1 VNSDSVISLA
11 LDSLMITLKV
21 AGPILI
27 AALVI
32 GLLVSIF
39 QAITQIQE
47 MTLTFIPK
55 ILGIGVVVAFAGPW
69 MLDQMVAWTR
79 ELLLGIPGVT
89 R

>member
-1 VNSDSVISLA
+1 
-11 LDSLMITLKV
+11 
-21 AGPILI
+21 
-27 AALVI
+27 
-32 GLLVSIF
+32 
-39 QAITQIQE
+39 

>member
-55 ILGIGVVVAFAGPW
+55 ILAIGVVVAFAGPW